1 VAALTIAVVI
11 TARASL
17 ARVYTVLETLKGL
30 CDLNIILAGGALLH
44 HYGDT
49 ERDLPVPITHRV
61 YSSLAGNTLSTTAA
75 ETGLLASYLSH
86 IFREDRPDLV
96 VTIADRHETLGTS
109 IAAAYQH
116 IPLAHIQGGEHTG
129 SIDDK
134 VRHANSML
142 ADYHFPATSE
152 AAHTLRQMGVRGGI
166 YMLGCPSIDIAAKA
180 AYDPQW
186 ERYLVVLQHP
196 VTDEAASAATQI
208 DETVEAL
215 CAPEFEDRM
224 VCWLW
229 PGQDAG
235 SDELAKRLRERQNNS
250 DLAGIRFVRHLPA
263 HQFLSLVRSADCLI
277 GNSSTGIREAAFLGT
292 PVVNIGT
299 RQRGRERARNVLDV
313 SYDRYAIRSAIT
325 RQIEHGRYAGS
336 TMYGE
341 GRSGEAIALH
351 LVALCRYSA
360 AERQPRVSR
369 EVTQAV

>member
-1 VAALTIAVVI
+1 M
-11 TARASL
+11 
-17 ARVYTVLETLKGL
+17 

-49 ERDLPVPITHRV
+49 ERDLPVPVTHRV

-142 ADYHFPATSE
+142 ADYHFPATTQ
-152 AAHTLRQMGVRGGI
+152 AADTLRQMGVRGEI
-166 YMLGCPSIDIAAKA
+166 YMLGCPSIDLAAHA
-180 AYDPQW
+180 ELDPKW
-186 ERYLVVLQHP
+186 GRYLVVLQHP
-196 VTDEAASAATQI
+196 VTNEVASAATQI
-208 DETVEAL
+208 DETLEAI
-215 CAPEFEDRM
+215 CAPEFEDRL

-235 SDELAKRLRERQNNS
+235 SDELAKRLRERQHDS
-250 DLAGIRFVRHLPA
+250 DLAGISFVRHLPA

-299 RQRGRERARNVLDV
+299 RQQHRERAGNVIDV
-313 SYDRYAIRSAIT
+313 VYHRYEIRDAIRK
-325 RQIEHGRYAGS
+325 QLVHGVYPS
-336 TMYGE
+336 SPLYGH
-341 GRSGEAIALH
+341 GRSGEQIAVH
-351 LVALCRYSA
+351 LVALCGHPIA
-360 AERQPRVSR
+360 PGKPRVPW
-369 EVTQAV
+369 EVITPISGFHAA